1 MSINRKLSIASLAI
15 YMALFVADVI
25 FIGGVKA
32 DIGEI
37 AGGVTDG
44 GPNYAGLVVGIG
56 LILAMLIL
64 IVCGALM
71 IINII
76 LKVLQIS
83 FDKWGFSVPSIV
95 LDSLMVLWTG
105 MVTISYLS
113 GVGGYIAAI
122 CAALF
127 VVEVG
132 ALILECANVS
142 KKNT

>member
-1 MSINRKLSIASLAI
+1 M
-15 YMALFVADVI
+15 
-25 FIGGVKA
+25 
-32 DIGEI
+32 
-37 AGGVTDG
+37 
-44 GPNYAGLVVGIG
+44 
-56 LILAMLIL
+56 
-64 IVCGALM
+64 IV
-71 IINII
+71 NII

-127 VVEVG
+127 VV
-132 ALILECANVS
+132 
-142 KKNT
+142 